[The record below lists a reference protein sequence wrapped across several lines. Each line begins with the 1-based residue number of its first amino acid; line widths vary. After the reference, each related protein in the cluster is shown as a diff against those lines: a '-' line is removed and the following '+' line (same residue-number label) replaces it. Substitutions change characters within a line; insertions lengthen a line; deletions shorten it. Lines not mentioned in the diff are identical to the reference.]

1 MKDFKEEGYSNIKIE
16 KNRKWSVIEFITK
29 LKVDFYFLKSL
40 IITNFQYFRL
50 IRDITH
56 SGILDLLLLLLFT
69 YVISIH

>member
-1 MKDFKEEGYSNIKIE
+1 MKDFKEEEYSNIKIE
-16 KNRKWSVIEFITK
+16 KIRKWSVIEFITK

>member
-1 MKDFKEEGYSNIKIE
+1 MKDFKEEGHSNIKIE

>member
-16 KNRKWSVIEFITK
+16 KNRKWNVIEFITK

>member
-1 MKDFKEEGYSNIKIE
+1 MKDFKEEGYSNRKIE
-16 KNRKWSVIEFITK
+16 KNRKWNVIEFITK

>member
-1 MKDFKEEGYSNIKIE
+1 MKDFKEEGYSHIKIE

-56 SGILDLLLLLLFT
+56 SGIVDLLLLLLFT

>member
-56 SGILDLLLLLLFT
+56 SGIVDLLLLLLFT

>member
-1 MKDFKEEGYSNIKIE
+1 MKDFKEEEYSNIKIE
-16 KNRKWSVIEFITK
+16 RNRKWSVIEFITK

>member
-56 SGILDLLLLLLFT
+56 SGIVDLLLLLLFT
-69 YVISIH
+69 YVISTH